1 MCGDTLSNQLTSHPP
16 PAQGTGPKGDLGEAL
31 RRIDAVLDDKGL
43 SLLRAR
49 LPRAYAE
56 HCQGERLLLQ
66 AARECVMGC
75 CMCFLG
81 GFV

>member
-1 MCGDTLSNQLTSHPP
+1 VCSDTLSNQLTSHPP
-16 PAQGTGPKGDLGEAL
+16 TQGTGPKGDLGEAL

-66 AARECVMGC
+66 AARE
-75 CMCFLG
+75 
-81 GFV
+81 